1 MKVSLHQ
8 LHLRPVVSLPGPGH
22 LDAPASPAEVALDL
36 LYGLVPGLGDEHR
49 REDPAQGADAP
60 VQPECAGL
68 AQWRLHQVNIGLGH
82 EEAGDKT
89 KADNEWVGHSPN
101 L

>member
-8 LHLRPVVSLPGPGH
+8 LHLCPVLSLPSPGD
-22 LDAPASPAEVALDL
+22 LDHPAPPAEVALDL

-60 VQPECAGL
+60 VQPECA
-68 AQWRLHQVNIGLGH
+68 VKSKIVIPNMP
-82 EEAGDKT
+82 
-89 KADNEWVGHSPN
+89 SP
-101 L
+101 LCQLCQFL